1 MKKITIVLFFLLSLC
16 VPACAVNFV
25 EVELGMDGDALT
37 YIDVDSIELRKT
49 NNHEYVVAWFKMTA
63 RGDEGE
69 DIDCY
74 RVLYAFNKKARQGQS
89 LSTHVY
95 DKKGNLIDS
104 GERSFQTSRY
114 LDAIPDTSGGIIYD
128 FVMSYCD
135 QNKIKERH

>member
-1 MKKITIVLFFLLSLC
+1 MKKIAFVLFLLFCLS
-16 VPACAVNFV
+16 VPVSAENFV

-49 NNHEYVVAWFKMTA
+49 NNHEYVVAWFKMTT
-63 RGDEGE
+63 RGDKGE

-74 RVLYAFNKKARQGQS
+74 RTLYAFNRKVRQGQP

-104 GERSFQTSRY
+104 GERPFQTSRY
-114 LDAIPDTSGGIIYD
+114 LDVAPDTSSEIIYD
-128 FVMSYCD
+128 FVINHY
-135 QNKIKERH
+135 NKNK